1 MGRRREFER
10 ESVVIEID
18 IPGRGRLAIENAVFD
33 VNGTLAEDGAL
44 SADVI
49 GRLADLASRVNVY
62 LLTADT
68 YGTIKP
74 QVAGLPVEL
83 TVVKPPGE
91 REQKA
96 DFVFRLGLDR
106 TAVFGNGANDLG
118 MFEGAALSVAVV
130 YREGCLSRLMTAA
143 DVVVPDPIAA
153 IDLLLKPK
161 RLVATLRY

>member
-1 MGRRREFER
+1 M
-10 ESVVIEID
+10 IEVD
-18 IPGRGRLAIENAVFD
+18 IPGKGKLAIENAVFD
-33 VNGTLAEDGAL
+33 VNGTLAEDGSISGEVLERL
-44 SADVI
+44 S
-49 GRLADLASRVNVY
+49 RLAGQVNVY

-74 QVAGLPVEL
+74 QVEKLPVEL
-83 TVVKPPGE
+83 AVVRPPGE

-118 MFEGAALSVAVV
+118 MFEGAALSVAVIH
-130 YREGCLSRLMTAA
+130 REGCLSELLAAA
-143 DVVVPDPIAA
+143 DLVVPDPIAA